1 MSDNL
6 SLLEQAR
13 ESLNR
18 ALQAEQNSS
27 NINVSEPIFGT
38 AENDFLFPSEDA
50 PTTIYGNGGKD
61 VIEGSSFED
70 VLHGGQGGDV
80 VNGNDGDDLL
90 FGNNN
95 TGSNDSDNN
104 VDFLLGGFG
113 NDTINGGKGI
123 DKLFGNEG
131 NDFLFG
137 EKDGDMLFGGLG
149 DDFLDGGEGIDV
161 MNGDLGK
168 DTLLLRNEGG
178 SFDLILGFED
188 GEDLIALP
196 GDINLASLVIT
207 EAGEDAPTLAEQY
220 LLRNGGVVVFPNQN
234 GSLNYEQVSAND
246 LLIKNPDNNQI
257 FAVVRQSP
265 FAPPIELTEE
275 DFISI

>member
-1 MSDNL
+1 MSDNF

-18 ALQAEQNSS
+18 ALEVEENPTD
-27 NINVSEPIFGT
+27 VKVLEPMFGT
-38 AENDFLFPSEDA
+38 SEGDFLVASNQG
-50 PTTIYGNGGKD
+50 PTTIYGNAGEDIIK
-61 VIEGSSFED
+61 GSSFED
-70 VLHGGQGGDV
+70 VLHGGKGGDII
-80 VNGNDGDDLL
+80 NGNDGNDLL

-95 TGSNDSDNN
+95 SSSNNNDNN
-104 VDFLLGGFG
+104 IDFLLGGFG

-137 EKDGDMLFGGLG
+137 ERDGDMLFGGLG
-149 DDFLDGGEGIDV
+149 DDFLDGGQGIDI
-161 MNGDLGK
+161 MNGDLGN

-178 SFDLILGFED
+178 SFDILVGFTD
-188 GEDLIALP
+188 GEDVIALP
-196 GDINLASLVIT
+196 GDINLASLIIT
-207 EAGEDAPTLAEQY
+207 EVGEEAPRLAEQY
-220 LLRNGGVVVFPNQN
+220 LLQNGGVVVFPNGD

-246 LLIKNPDNNQI
+246 LLIKNEDNNQV

-265 FAPPIELTEE
+265 FGSPIELTPE
-275 DFISI
+275 DFVSI